1 MTRPT
6 ALVSLFDRLPAAA
19 QQRLRALG
27 QDACDLFGAL
37 RDYQYVF
44 DRHTAFLEE
53 LGAGGATH
61 EDIGVLLAAVGV
73 HRADGA
79 PLTRGTV
86 SSALSRARERAAAAA
101 QRIGAAVATPVAPD
115 MLHPAAACGSALQ
128 PAAAECR
135 DLQGPAGLGRK
146 QPAAASKSGNN
157 KIGTSNVGIN
167 KSNCAKTRRAAR
179 TSAATGPTAPAGPVA
194 DAELTPS
201 TDGPTAAR
209 NLRAASILNNIRSH
223 DPCR

>member
-6 ALVSLFDRLPAAA
+6 APVSLFDRLPAAA

-86 SSALSRARERAAAAA
+86 SSALSRARERAAA
-101 QRIGAAVATPVAPD
+101 QRTGAAVAAPVTPD

-128 PAAAECR
+128 PSAAQCR
-135 DLQGPAGLGRK
+135 DLQEPAGRGRNR
-146 QPAAASKSGNN
+146 PAAAGKSGNCKSGTSKSG
-157 KIGTSNVGIN
+157 TN
-167 KSNCAKTRRAAR
+167 KSGSAMTRRAAP
-179 TSAATGPTAPAGPVA
+179 TSAATGPAAPAGPVA
-194 DAELTPS
+194 DAEITPS

-209 NLRAASILNNIRSH
+209 NLRAASILNNIRSN